1 MEEGVRKKVSLL
13 MKGNGRTQ
21 GKGSSCVMAIL
32 VAALFILTAKTAYDY
47 WNYWDGPVKGALADA
62 TAEAYFAE
70 GPGPFCTFEGVW
82 HDWERDETI
91 TLGCL
96 EVKGNIR
103 EGNYSSAMGP
113 RATSNFSMTGTYDI
127 DGDSCMRIS
136 GKDRE
141 GKDVKFTTPISVEN
155 KEYPT
160 QMIIVDEEGQKGLY
174 VWKRKE

>member
-1 MEEGVRKKVSLL
+1 MTRDRLL
-13 MKGNGRTQ
+13 MA
-21 GKGSSCVMAIL
+21 VL
-32 VAALFILTAKTAYDY
+32 VAAPLILAAKAVYE
-47 WNYWDGPVKGALADA
+47 NRNGPVTDALADA

-70 GPGPFCTFEGVW
+70 RPGPFCTFEGVW
-82 HDWERDETI
+82 HVWERDETI

-96 EVKGNIR
+96 EVKGNVR
-103 EGNYSSAMGP
+103 RGSYSSAMGP
-113 RATSNFSMTGTYDI
+113 RAKSNFSMSGTYDI

-141 GKDVKFTTPISVEN
+141 GKDVTLTTLISVEN

-160 QMIIVDEEGQKGLY
+160 QMIFIDEEGQKGLY

>member
-1 MEEGVRKKVSLL
+1 MDATTARQKRKFQNLTQ
-13 MKGNGRTQ
+13 GNGFI
-21 GKGSSCVMAIL
+21 CAMAVL
-32 VAALFILTAKTAYDY
+32 VAALLVLAAKTVYDY
-47 WNYWDGPVKGALADA
+47 RNGPVADAFADA
-62 TAEAYFAE
+62 TAVAYFAE
-70 GPGPFCTFEGVW
+70 RSSPFCTFEGVW

-103 EGNYSSAMGP
+103 RGSYSSAMGP
-113 RATSNFSMTGTYDI
+113 RATSNFSMSGTYDI

-141 GKDVKFTTPISVEN
+141 GKDVKFTALISVEN

-160 QMIIVDEEGQKGLY
+160 QMILIDEEGQKGLY

>member
-1 MEEGVRKKVSLL
+1 MTRDRLL
-13 MKGNGRTQ
+13 MA
-21 GKGSSCVMAIL
+21 VL
-32 VAALFILTAKTAYDY
+32 VAAPLILAAKAVYE
-47 WNYWDGPVKGALADA
+47 NRNGPVTDALADA

-70 GPGPFCTFEGVW
+70 RPGPFCTFEGVW

-96 EVKGNIR
+96 EVKGDLR
-103 EGNYSSAMGP
+103 EGSYSSAKGP
-113 RATSNFSMTGTYDI
+113 RATSNFSMSGSYDLDS
-127 DGDSCMRIS
+127 DGSMKVI

-141 GKDVKFTTPISVEN
+141 GKDVKLTTLISVEN

-160 QMIIVDEEGQKGLY
+160 QMIFIDEEGQKGLY

>member
-1 MEEGVRKKVSLL
+1 MDATTARQKRKFQNLTQ
-13 MKGNGRTQ
+13 GNGFI
-21 GKGSSCVMAIL
+21 CAMAVL
-32 VAALFILTAKTAYDY
+32 VAALLVLAAKTVYDY
-47 WNYWDGPVKGALADA
+47 RNGPVADALADA

-70 GPGPFCTFEGVW
+70 RSSPFCTFEGVW

-103 EGNYSSAMGP
+103 RGSYSSAMGP
-113 RATSNFSMTGTYDI
+113 RATSNFTMTGTYDI

-141 GKDVKFTTPISVEN
+141 GKDVKFTTLISA
-155 KEYPT
+155 KARS
-160 QMIIVDEEGQKGLY
+160 I
-174 VWKRKE
+174 RRR

>member
-1 MEEGVRKKVSLL
+1 MTRDRFL
-13 MKGNGRTQ
+13 MA
-21 GKGSSCVMAIL
+21 VL
-32 VAALFILTAKTAYDY
+32 VAALLILAAKTVYD
-47 WNYWDGPVKGALADA
+47 NRDGPTKDALADA

-70 GPGPFCTFEGVW
+70 RPGPFCTFEGVW

-103 EGNYSSAMGP
+103 EGSYSSATGP
-113 RATSNFSMTGTYDI
+113 RATSNFSMSGTYDI

-141 GKDVKFTTPISVEN
+141 GKDVKFTTLISVEN

-160 QMIIVDEEGQKGLY
+160 QMIFIDEEGQKGLY